1 MPLKKRGSSERGE
14 KFYSW
19 TAEMTFLLESRAAS
33 SRIFVFYFGELLY
46 VLPLVDIV
54 LRSKCFLHG
63 KTPHDI

>member
-1 MPLKKRGSSERGE
+1 
-14 KFYSW
+14 
-19 TAEMTFLLESRAAS
+19 MTFLLESRAAS